1 MPETDLVTFA
11 QDPLFPFLPNNSQ
24 KQEHMPQLHDY
35 GVTLLRTPYSISE
48 TEVLLNVQG
57 ADARGRH
64 DEPVAPTTVVAMTPK
79 QALETH
85 DGCNHIIIDV

>member
-11 QDPLFPFLPNNSQ
+11 QDPLSPFLPNNSQ

-57 ADARGRH
+57 ADARGKARRARRTNYCRRN
-64 DEPVAPTTVVAMTPK
+64 DP
-79 QALETH
+79 ETSA
-85 DGCNHIIIDV
+85 